1 MRILFADALPEA
13 SVDLLRGQGD
23 ECVVNPDLGTDH
35 LADAIEGF
43 DVLVV
48 RSTQVTA
55 EVIDQSDQLGLI
67 VRSGAGTNTIDCAAA
82 ADAGIYVCNVPG
94 TNSVAV
100 AELTVGL
107 IIAIDRHIADATADL
122 RRGSWNKKGY
132 SVAEG
137 LHGRTLGIV
146 GVGEIGLAVAER
158 ARAFEMRVIAQ
169 RKPGRRPEV
178 EARVRAAGI
187 RLVDD
192 LDQLLAES
200 DVVSIH
206 VPAGPDTVGLVDEEF
221 LQRMKDGAMLINT
234 SRGDAVDEAALV
246 AAMESKGI
254 RAGLDVFIDEPGS
267 GTGEFDSELARHP
280 GVVGTH
286 HVGAST
292 RQAQDATS
300 AGTVGV
306 IDAYRRGSLLNCV
319 NMADDRVGAST
330 ITLRHY
336 DRVGVL
342 AAVFGV
348 LREAHVNVQTMQN
361 KVFNGSNAAVAIVDV
376 SGEVTEEVVSQL
388 SQLDHVIQVQATR
401 RDQ

>member
-1 MRILFADALPEA
+1 MRILFADVLPEA

-146 GVGEIGLAVAER
+146 GVGEIGLAVGER
-158 ARAFEMRVIAQ
+158 ARAFEMRIIAQ

-178 EARVRAAGI
+178 EARVRAVACH
-187 RLVDD
+187 RDD
-192 LDQLLAES
+192 PVNLYR
-200 DVVSIH
+200 
-206 VPAGPDTVGLVDEEF
+206 PC
-221 LQRMKDGAMLINT
+221 
-234 SRGDAVDEAALV
+234 SRGAGEPDRHALIHPLQARGDEAAERLATLRRVAGEPVGRLRQPVSLGQGVVLIKLDGFQTAVPPRPDQARSRLCLHEFRKGFEHSGGGIAGAHQEGGSPLV
-246 AAMESKGI
+246 EGPVGAEKVRDVVGDFFTESFLARCRNAAISQVSMVS
-254 RAGLDVFIDEPGS
+254 VYPGS
-267 GTGEFDSELARHP
+267 IDHHIALRGFHFPSPVRNQQLEAS
-280 GVVGTH
+280 VGPL
-286 HVGAST
+286 GAADLLGLE
-292 RQAQDATS
+292 QA
-300 AGTVGV
+300 
-306 IDAYRRGSLLNCV
+306 GS
-319 NMADDRVGAST
+319 
-330 ITLRHY
+330 
-336 DRVGVL
+336 
-342 AAVFGV
+342 
-348 LREAHVNVQTMQN
+348 
-361 KVFNGSNAAVAIVDV
+361 
-376 SGEVTEEVVSQL
+376 
-388 SQLDHVIQVQATR
+388 
-401 RDQ
+401 